1 VRGSAFQNGS
11 DTLPNAQIRT
21 SNGLPAWKE
30 RTMISEVLE
39 ELRERMQ
46 KSVEVLQDDLLSIR
60 TGRASPALVDKLQVE
75 YYGSLTPL
83 NQLASVA
90 APEPRLL
97 VIRPWDPGSLADI
110 ERAILKSDLGL
121 TPMNDGKLIR
131 LNIPRLTEE
140 RRRELVK
147 VVSRRVEE
155 ARVAVRNLRRDAL
168 QDLKE
173 FEKEKMISED
183 DFYRGKDE
191 VQELTDE
198 IIETIDEIGKRKEE
212 EVMEI

>member
-1 VRGSAFQNGS
+1 
-11 DTLPNAQIRT
+11 
-21 SNGLPAWKE
+21 
-30 RTMISEVLE
+30 MIE
-39 ELRERMQ
+39 ELLGEQRARMQ
-46 KSVEVLQDDLLSIR
+46 KSLDVLQDDLLSIR
-60 TGRASPALVDKLQVE
+60 TGRASPALVEKLPVE
-75 YYGSLTPL
+75 YYGTMTLL
-83 NQLASVA
+83 NQMASIA

-97 VIRPWDPGSLADI
+97 VIRPWDPSALADI

-155 ARVAVRNLRRDAL
+155 GRIAVRNLRRDAL
-168 QDLKE
+168 QDLRE

-183 DFYRGKDE
+183 EFFRGKDE
-191 VQELTDE
+191 LQELTDE
-198 IIETIDEIGKRKEE
+198 FIEKIDKVGKRKEA

>member
-1 VRGSAFQNGS
+1 
-11 DTLPNAQIRT
+11 
-21 SNGLPAWKE
+21 
-30 RTMISEVLE
+30 MINEVLD
-39 ELRERMQ
+39 ELRERML
-46 KSVEVLQDDLLSIR
+46 KSVEALQDDMLSIR
-60 TGRASPALVDKLQVE
+60 TGRASPALVEKLPVE
-75 YYGSLTPL
+75 YYGTATPL
-83 NQLASVA
+83 NQMASIA

-97 VIRPWDPGSLADI
+97 VIRPWDPSALADI

-121 TPMNDGKLIR
+121 TPMNDGMLIR
-131 LNIPRLTEE
+131 LSIPRLTEE

-155 ARVAVRNLRRDAL
+155 ARIAVRNLRRDAL

-173 FEKEKMISED
+173 FEKEKMISQDEL
-183 DFYRGKDE
+183 FRGKDK

-198 IIETIDEIGKRKEE
+198 FIEKIDGIGKRKEE

>member
-1 VRGSAFQNGS
+1 
-11 DTLPNAQIRT
+11 
-21 SNGLPAWKE
+21 
-30 RTMISEVLE
+30 MINEVLD
-39 ELRERMQ
+39 ELRERML
-46 KSVEVLQDDLLSIR
+46 KSVEALQDDMLSIR
-60 TGRASPALVDKLQVE
+60 TGRASPALVEKLPVE
-75 YYGSLTPL
+75 YYGTATPL
-83 NQLASVA
+83 NQMASIA

-97 VIRPWDPGSLADI
+97 VIRPWDPSSLADI

-121 TPMNDGKLIR
+121 TPMNDGMLIR
-131 LNIPRLTEE
+131 LSIPRLTEE

-155 ARVAVRNLRRDAL
+155 ARIAVRNLRRDAM

-173 FEKEKMISED
+173 FEKEKMISQDE
-183 DFYRGKDE
+183 FFRGKDK

-198 IIETIDEIGKRKEE
+198 FVEKTDGIGKRKEE

>member
-1 VRGSAFQNGS
+1 
-11 DTLPNAQIRT
+11 
-21 SNGLPAWKE
+21 
-30 RTMISEVLE
+30 MINELLE
-39 ELRERMQ
+39 ELRERMK
-46 KSVEVLQDDLLSIR
+46 KSMEALQDDLMSIR
-60 TGRASPALVDKLQVE
+60 TGRASPALVEKLPVE
-75 YYGSLTPL
+75 YYGTMTPL
-83 NQLASVA
+83 NQMASIA

-97 VIRPWDPGSLADI
+97 VIKPWDPSALADI

-147 VVSRRVEE
+147 LVSRRVEE
-155 ARVAVRNLRRDAL
+155 GRIAIRNLRRDAL

-183 DFYRGKDE
+183 DFFRGKDD
-191 VQELTDE
+191 VQDLTDE
-198 IIETIDEIGKRKEE
+198 FIEQIDGIGKRKEE
-212 EVMEI
+212 ELMEI

>member
-1 VRGSAFQNGS
+1 
-11 DTLPNAQIRT
+11 
-21 SNGLPAWKE
+21 
-30 RTMISEVLE
+30 MISEVLE

-46 KSVEVLQDDLLSIR
+46 KSVEALQDDLMSIR
-60 TGRASPALVDKLQVE
+60 TGRASPALVEKLPIE
-75 YYGSLTPL
+75 YYGTATPL
-83 NQLASVA
+83 KQMASIA

-97 VIRPWDPGSLADI
+97 VIRPWDPSALADI
-110 ERAILKSDLGL
+110 ERAILRSDLGL
-121 TPMNDGKLIR
+121 TPMNDGMLIR
-131 LNIPRLTEE
+131 LSIPRLTEE

-147 VVSRRVEE
+147 VVARRVEE
-155 ARVAVRNLRRDAL
+155 ARIAVRNLRRDAL

-183 DFYRGKDE
+183 DFFRGKDK

-198 IIETIDEIGKRKEE
+198 FVEEIDGIGKRKEE

>member
-1 VRGSAFQNGS
+1 M
-11 DTLPNAQIRT
+11 IRE
-21 SNGLPAWKE
+21 L
-30 RTMISEVLE
+30 LE
-39 ELRERMQ
+39 ELRERMN

-60 TGRASPALVDKLQVE
+60 TGRASPALVERLPVE
-75 YYGSLTPL
+75 YYGTMTPL
-83 NQLASVA
+83 NQMASIA

-97 VIRPWDPGSLADI
+97 VIRPWDPAALSDI
-110 ERAILKSDLGL
+110 ERAILRSDLGL

-155 ARVAVRNLRRDAL
+155 GRIAVRNLRRDAL
-168 QDLKE
+168 QDLRE
-173 FEKEKMISED
+173 FEQEKMISED
-183 DFYRGKDE
+183 EYFRGKDDI
-191 VQELTDE
+191 QELTDE
-198 IIETIDEIGKRKEE
+198 FIGEINEIGKRKEE

>member
-1 VRGSAFQNGS
+1 
-11 DTLPNAQIRT
+11 
-21 SNGLPAWKE
+21 
-30 RTMISEVLE
+30 MIDEVLE

-46 KSVEVLQDDLLSIR
+46 KSVEALQDDLMSIR
-60 TGRASPALVDKLQVE
+60 TGRASPALVERLPVE
-75 YYGSLTPL
+75 YYGTATPL
-83 NQLASVA
+83 NQMASIA

-97 VIRPWDPGSLADI
+97 VIRPWDPSSLGDI

-121 TPMNDGKLIR
+121 TPMNDGMLIR
-131 LNIPRLTEE
+131 LSIPRLTEE

-155 ARVAVRNLRRDAL
+155 ARIAIRNLRRDSL
-168 QDLKE
+168 QDLKD
-173 FEKEKMISED
+173 FEKEKMIPED
-183 DFYRGKDE
+183 DFFRGKDK

-198 IIETIDEIGKRKEE
+198 FIEKIDDIGRRKEE

>member
-1 VRGSAFQNGS
+1 
-11 DTLPNAQIRT
+11 
-21 SNGLPAWKE
+21 
-30 RTMISEVLE
+30 MIDEVLD
-39 ELRERMQ
+39 ELRQRME
-46 KSVEVLQDDLLSIR
+46 KSVEVLQDDLLGIR
-60 TGRASPALVDKLQVE
+60 TGRASPALVEKLAVE
-75 YYGSLTPL
+75 YYGTMTPL
-83 NQLASVA
+83 NQMASIA

-97 VIRPWDPGSLADI
+97 VIRPWDPSALPDI
-110 ERAILKSDLGL
+110 ERALLKSDLGL

-147 VVSRRVEE
+147 IVARRVEE
-155 ARVAVRNLRRDAL
+155 ARIAIRNLRRDAL

-183 DFYRGKDE
+183 DFFRAKDA

-198 IIETIDEIGKRKEE
+198 FIKRIDEIGKHKEA

>member
-1 VRGSAFQNGS
+1 
-11 DTLPNAQIRT
+11 
-21 SNGLPAWKE
+21 
-30 RTMISEVLE
+30 MIDEVLD
-39 ELRERMQ
+39 ELRQRMQ
-46 KSVEVLQDDLLSIR
+46 KSVDVLQDDLLGIR
-60 TGRASPALVDKLQVE
+60 TGRASPALVERLSVE
-75 YYGSLTPL
+75 YYGVLTPL
-83 NQLASVA
+83 NQVASIA

-97 VIRPWDPGSLADI
+97 VIRPWDPAALADI

-131 LNIPRLTEE
+131 LGIPRLTEE

-155 ARVAVRNLRRDAL
+155 ARIAIRNLRRDAL

-173 FEKEKMISED
+173 FENEKMISED
-183 DFYRGKDE
+183 DFYRGKDR

-198 IIETIDEIGKRKEE
+198 FIDTIDSIGKRKEAD
-212 EVMEI
+212 VMEV

>member
-1 VRGSAFQNGS
+1 
-11 DTLPNAQIRT
+11 
-21 SNGLPAWKE
+21 
-30 RTMISEVLE
+30 MINDLLD
-39 ELRERMQ
+39 ELRDRMN

-60 TGRASPALVDKLQVE
+60 TGRASPALVERLPVE
-75 YYGSLTPL
+75 YYGTPTPL
-83 NQLASVA
+83 NQMASIA

-97 VIRPWDPGSLADI
+97 VIRPWDPVALPDI

-140 RRRELVK
+140 RRRDLVK

-155 ARVAVRNLRRDAL
+155 GRVSVRNLRRDAL
-168 QDLKE
+168 QDLKD

-183 DFYRGKDE
+183 DFFRGKDDI
-191 VQELTDE
+191 QELTDE
-198 IIETIDEIGKRKEE
+198 FIQQIDEIGKRKEE
-212 EVMEI
+212 ELMEI

>member
-1 VRGSAFQNGS
+1 
-11 DTLPNAQIRT
+11 
-21 SNGLPAWKE
+21 
-30 RTMISEVLE
+30 MINEVLE

-60 TGRASPALVDKLQVE
+60 TGRASPALVDKLHVE

-97 VIRPWDPGSLADI
+97 VIRPWDPASLADI

-131 LNIPRLTEE
+131 LSIPRLTEE

-155 ARVAVRNLRRDAL
+155 ARVSVRNLRRDAL

-183 DFYRGKDE
+183 EFYRGKDE
-191 VQELTDE
+191 VQALTDE
-198 IIETIDEIGKRKEE
+198 LIEGIDEIGKRKEE

>member
-1 VRGSAFQNGS
+1 
-11 DTLPNAQIRT
+11 
-21 SNGLPAWKE
+21 
-30 RTMISEVLE
+30 MIDEVLE
-39 ELRERMQ
+39 ELRDRMQ
-46 KSVEVLQDDLLSIR
+46 KSVDALQDDLRSIR
-60 TGRASPALVDKLQVE
+60 TGRASPALVEKLLVE
-75 YYGSLTPL
+75 YYGTATPL
-83 NQLASVA
+83 NQMASIA

-97 VIRPWDPGSLADI
+97 VIRPWDPSSLGDI
-110 ERAILKSDLGL
+110 ERAILKSDIGL
-121 TPMNDGKLIR
+121 TPMNDGALIR
-131 LNIPRLTEE
+131 LSIPRLTEE

-183 DFYRGKDE
+183 DFYRGKDK

-198 IIETIDEIGKRKEE
+198 FIEKIDEIGQHKEA